1 MGSTYLKP
9 LPALWNYSGQSE
21 SGLLNLFEAT
31 YSIFENCLSPDSET
45 SDKPPAIVTL
55 ERLWPQSGSQT
66 KFNLY
71 FNQFPDTSHFQK
83 QQILFLL
90 SYIKNY
96 KSLSICS
103 LFFGKKRFFWLLE
116 KIDSKKICRN
126 RTQELIKRM
135 RDNNR
140 VIKNKTTATVMR
152 IQIKPL
158 QYKWKLTLSL
168 TIANQW

>member
-103 LFFGKKRFFWLLE
+103 LFFGKKDFSDFW
-116 KIDSKKICRN
+116 KR
-126 RTQELIKRM
+126 LIQRKFAATEH
-135 RDNNR
+135 
-140 VIKNKTTATVMR
+140 KN
-152 IQIKPL
+152 
-158 QYKWKLTLSL
+158 
-168 TIANQW
+168 